1 MLHVL
6 RVSHRTQ
13 LTITFPRH
21 NTETKRDNSAKQGT
35 FKETIEETRRT
46 GIAIICG
53 CRERCVGWYE
63 SPTST
68 GTHVSFIKFSPH
80 AARAC
85 SSPRSIV
92 VLIELNALD
101 PPLSHALTAR
111 GLSYLFATL
120 NSRLVIEISYDRPAN
135 IHFYSLGLFFC
146 CYSL

>member
-1 MLHVL
+1 MSRAMRRLVRIAHE
-6 RVSHRTQ
+6 HRDTRIVYKIQ
-13 LTITFPRH
+13 PTR
-21 NTETKRDNSAKQGT
+21 GT
-35 FKETIEETRRT
+35 SLFV
-46 GIAIICG
+46 A
-53 CRERCVGWYE
+53 
-63 SPTST
+63 
-68 GTHVSFIKFSPH
+68 
-80 AARAC
+80 
-85 SSPRSIV
+85 SIV